1 MRAVF
6 HRDKDVPY
14 EKALRRHRSCGP
26 VIQNKS
32 IFLWL
37 LSFVA
42 LDKRKLP
49 AALVVEALGV

>member
-14 EKALRRHRSCGP
+14 EKSLRMHRSCGL
-26 VIQNKS
+26 VIQREA
-32 IFLWL
+32 FFFGY

-42 LDKRKLP
+42 SDKRK
-49 AALVVEALGV
+49 

>member
-14 EKALRRHRSCGP
+14 EKSPRMHRSCGP
-26 VIQNKS
+26 VIQKEAL
-32 IFLWL
+32 FFGY

-42 LDKRKLP
+42 YDKRK
-49 AALVVEALGV
+49 